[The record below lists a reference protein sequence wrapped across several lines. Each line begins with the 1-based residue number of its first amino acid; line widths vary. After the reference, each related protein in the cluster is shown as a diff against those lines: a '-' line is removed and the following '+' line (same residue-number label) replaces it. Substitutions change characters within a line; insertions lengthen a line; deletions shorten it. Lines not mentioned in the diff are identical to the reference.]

1 MLESVSHFKLLDED
15 SLPDKK
21 PDFSPTRAQ
30 LQAMNHKGS
39 DLLISAGAG
48 SGKTATLTDRIV
60 SRICN
65 EKMDISRMLVVTFTK
80 DAAAEL
86 KSRITRKLSDK
97 LKNDPANMHICSQIV
112 RATSA
117 DISTIHSFCLKAIK
131 PHFDKL
137 SIDSDFRI
145 GEESE
150 LEILRLEAM
159 GEIIERFYEAE
170 ELDPDFL
177 LVSDCY
183 SDYTD
188 ESTLPSSLLDLYHN
202 SLSSCAEG
210 LEILKKS
217 AEPGVEFLQT
227 LHGQALLQRVA
238 RAVHHFLPLV
248 SSLYADMIA
257 DEANKK
263 YFDAFDELWHIFGR
277 LENALK
283 NPTYMGIKAILADFQ
298 NKRIAG
304 GRSKSEPTVDTELV
318 SFVKSEACEELKK
331 LRDDYF
337 YSDNEAIAST
347 INQNKKICNAMY
359 KVLKEYEQAYRQKK
373 QRYSLCDFNDL
384 ERYTLELFYDKDGNV
399 TDIAR
404 EISLQYDELYIDEY
418 QDVNTIQD
426 KIFTAIARSNRFMVG
441 DIKQSIYSFR
451 SAEPKLFSDYRD
463 SFVPY
468 DTPCPQKGCGRT
480 VFMSDNFRCDPS
492 VIELTNHIS
501 DYMFMR
507 SHGFNYVEGDRLENA
522 KIQPGYFS
530 PQNAELCIID
540 KSSIPEGSPLEEL
553 DPQAEFVAQEI
564 QRLLHMGSL
573 PNGSRIKPGDI
584 AILLRK
590 STGCIDKY
598 VSALERYGINH
609 EYVQEISFYE
619 KPHILLLL
627 CILNSVDN
635 PSKDVY
641 LAGAMHSHI
650 FDFSLDELIKIRRG
664 SPKEFSLISAL
675 KEYRGEPLLEE
686 KIKELLSRLEGYRAE
701 IKKLSAAEA
710 ISYILNETGYLSY
723 CSESQ
728 RQDVIKL
735 YNAARSY
742 SHSTYRGLYSFLRYV
757 DDVAKEKGTVETV
770 TKDKDNSVKIVTMHK
785 SKGLEYEICFIC
797 DTEKQFSKK
806 SYTAPILF
814 ERELGICGYISRDGG
829 IVKYDN
835 LLRKCASLAI
845 KDRETEE
852 SLRLL
857 YVAMTRARSKL
868 YIVGSMTK
876 QAEKRAKLAKLRP
889 YADEFD
895 IYSASN
901 HLDIILGACTEPL
914 DFLDLRVV
922 DAEDVHVLAEQENAE
937 KALDYTRVQEYK
949 EILEKR
955 FAFEYK
961 YAHLEKIP
969 SKLSISSLYPEIL
982 DDEEGQIHRRPR
994 SIDDVPSFILGKKKA
1009 VGAAER
1015 GTATH
1020 VFLQFCDFEKLRDGG
1035 VEAELK
1041 RLIDQSFISK
1051 EVGSIINKEHI
1062 ELFISSKIMKEFL
1075 SAKKIIREFR
1085 FNVMLSARE
1094 FSKEKIFENE
1104 QVLVQGVTDCIYE
1117 NAKGEL
1123 ILVDY
1128 KTDSVTEENY
1138 IGELTRRHKTQL
1150 TYYKR
1155 ACELMFERRVDH
1167 VLVYSVP
1174 LGKTV
1179 EIH

>member
-1 MLESVSHFKLLDED
+1 MLESVAQFKLSD
-15 SLPDKK
+15 PK
-21 PDFSPTRAQ
+21 PEFSPTAAQ
-30 LQAMNHKGS
+30 LQAMEHKGS

-60 SRICN
+60 NRICN
-65 EKMDISRMLVVTFTK
+65 DKMDISRMLVVTFTK

-97 LKNDPANMHICSQIV
+97 LKSDPANLHICSQIV

-137 SIDSDFRI
+137 SLDSDFRI
-145 GEESE
+145 GEDAE
-150 LEILRLEAM
+150 LEILRHEAM
-159 GEIIERFYEAE
+159 HEIIERFYEAE

-188 ESTLPSSLLDLYHN
+188 EGTLPSSLLDLYHN
-202 SLSSCAEG
+202 NLSSCADG
-210 LEILKKS
+210 LEMLKRS
-217 AEPGVEFLQT
+217 ADQGVDFLET
-227 LHGQALLQRVA
+227 LYGQALLRRVTY
-238 RAVHHFLPLV
+238 AVNHFSPLV
-248 SSLYADMIA
+248 RSLYSDIIA

-263 YFDAFDELWHIFGR
+263 YFDAFDELWRIFER

-283 NPTYMGIKAILADFQ
+283 NPTYMGIKAILANFQ

-304 GRSKSEPTVDTELV
+304 GRSKNAPTVDTELV

-337 YSDNEAIAST
+337 YSDTEAIAST
-347 INQNKKICNAMY
+347 INQNKKICLAIY
-359 KVLKEYEQAYRQKK
+359 KVLKEYEQEYRLKK

-384 ERYTLELFYDKDGNV
+384 ERYTLDLFYDKDGNI
-399 TDIAR
+399 TDIAKG
-404 EISLQYDELYIDEY
+404 ISLQYDELYIDEY
-418 QDVNTIQD
+418 QDVNSIQD
-426 KIFTAIARSNRFMVG
+426 KIFKAIARNNRFMVG

-451 SAEPKLFSDYRD
+451 SAEPRLFSDYRD

-468 DTPCPQKGCGRT
+468 DEPFAEPDSGRT

-492 VIELTNHIS
+492 VIKLTNHIS
-501 DYMFMR
+501 DYMFLR
-507 SHGFNYVEGDRLENA
+507 SRGFSYVTGDRLENA
-522 KIQPGYFS
+522 KIQKGPFT

-540 KSSIPEGSPLEEL
+540 KSSIDEESHLNEL

-564 QRLLHMGSL
+564 QRLLSGGAL
-573 PNGSRIKPGDI
+573 PNGNRIKPGDI

-590 STGCIDKY
+590 SSGCIDKY
-598 VSALERYGINH
+598 INALERYGINH

-627 CILNSVDN
+627 CILNSIDN

-650 FDFSLDELIKIRRG
+650 FNFSLDELVKIRRTAH
-664 SPKEFSLISAL
+664 KDASLISAL
-675 KEYRGEPLLEE
+675 KGYFKEPSLKE
-686 KIKELLSRLEGYRAE
+686 KIKDFLAKLDKYRAE
-701 IKKLSAAEA
+701 IKKLSAADS
-710 ISYILNETGYLSY
+710 ISYVLSETGYLAS
-723 CSESQ
+723 CNEAE

-735 YNAARSY
+735 YNVARGYEQGSY
-742 SHSTYRGLYSFLRYV
+742 KGVYSFLRYI
-757 DDVAKEKGTVETV
+757 DNIASEKGAAETV
-770 TKDKDNSVKIVTMHK
+770 TSDRDNSVKIVTMHK
-785 SKGLEYEICFIC
+785 SKGLEYEVCFIC

-806 SYTAPILF
+806 SYTSPILF
-814 ERELGICGYISRDGG
+814 HKELGICGYISRDGG

-845 KDRETEE
+845 RDEGIEE
-852 SLRLL
+852 ALRLL

-876 QAEKRAKLAKLRP
+876 QEEKRARFKKLSP

-895 IYSASN
+895 IYSASS

-914 DFLDLRVV
+914 DFLDVRVV
-922 DAEDVHVLAEQENAE
+922 DAEDIFELGENNSQESSVDTDKVE
-937 KALDYTRVQEYK
+937 GYK

-955 FAFEYK
+955 FGFEYK
-961 YAHLEKIP
+961 YEHLSKIP
-969 SKLSISSLYPEIL
+969 SKLSISTLYPDIL
-982 DDEEGQIHRRPR
+982 DDEENQRFSRPR
-994 SIDDVPSFILGKKKA
+994 SIDDIPSFILGKERM
-1009 VGAAER
+1009 VTGAER

-1020 VFLQFCDFEKLRDGG
+1020 VFLQFCDFENLKANG
-1035 VEAELK
+1035 VECELS
-1041 RLIDQSFISK
+1041 RLVDASFISK
-1051 EVGSIINKEHI
+1051 EVGDIINKEHI
-1062 ELFISSKIMKEFL
+1062 ELFISSEMMREFL
-1075 SAKKIIREFR
+1075 SAKRIIREFR
-1085 FNVMLSARE
+1085 FNVMLDAKE
-1094 FSKEKIFENE
+1094 FSSEPMLINEK
-1104 QVLVQGVTDCIYE
+1104 VLVQGVTDCIYE
-1117 NAKGEL
+1117 NDKGEL

-1128 KTDSVTEENY
+1128 KTDKVTEENY
-1138 IGELTRRHKTQL
+1138 ISELTRKHKTQL
-1150 TYYKR
+1150 TYYKK
-1155 ACELMFERRVDH
+1155 ACEMMFERKVDK
-1167 VLVYSVP
+1167 VLIYSVP

-1179 EIH
+1179 ELE